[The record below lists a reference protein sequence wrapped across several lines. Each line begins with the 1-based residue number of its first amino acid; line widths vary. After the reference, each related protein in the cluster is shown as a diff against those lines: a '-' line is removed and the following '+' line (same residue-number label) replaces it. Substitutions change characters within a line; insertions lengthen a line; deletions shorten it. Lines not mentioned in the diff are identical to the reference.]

1 MSQPTPRA
9 SSSPA
14 ISDAQQDVEGVPNN
28 NTLVNRIL
36 RRVEELHRK
45 TQRTAALLQ
54 AAQTANSSNERDLQE
69 LIGALKGEQ
78 QRARGSPVSIE
89 DPVQP
94 QDNTAASEAASV
106 RSEVSLAQNSYPGED
121 AENSETNDPSEESS
135 STINQVTPLGLRKKS
150 QEAYDDDDSDH
161 IPLRVLSVM
170 KRRRG
175 KAQSVSSTG
184 SASSSPRRH
193 RQKKSKSSGNRS
205 GSANVNDPQLA
216 TPSDTQDTD
225 DPSGRLSSTKKV
237 RSASSNSRGDL
248 EPGVT
253 TFPSASPKPSQ
264 PIHVKRGTTSSGDLR
279 NHPSLQILRD
289 AIALL
294 PHPTPPAAPDEE
306 VVISHYGL
314 KQFLYDT
321 KTTFSKSVIG
331 KLAGGE
337 SVEFMKINPYIDEWA
352 PKFGHHGALTVVN
365 NEGSTGEH
373 EIYPV
378 LMKDDEVG
386 WKYGGEYRIGKSIS
400 ITADLWM
407 SFPIE
412 IRDRLFIVIANSA
425 WGNSW
430 LLERGQKAK
439 TGSTYLRNC
448 LDVPKALSKETD
460 LALTWIIIKFE
471 EYSEDF
477 YKKLARVWD
486 PPRSSSRK
494 GNRQTGGWRRS
505 SSEGPVTRQKAEEL
519 PEVSELIDPLHP
531 YYQSQAG
538 SATPEEKYKY
548 FGSAPVSKKF
558 LFSSSQLNLEGSSLE
573 ETMGIPIAL
582 LAEIG
587 APKNDVGSEESLDHS
602 KHDFEELLA
611 DYHTARKPDDPAFWW
626 CPVLKS
632 YGPKS
637 IRKGTHILPSRF
649 GNEVMQMV
657 FGACEG
663 RYYES
668 DDPSN
673 GLVLDH
679 QIAAAYRHFD
689 IVIMPDEDDEDQW
702 VVRLIND
709 DIANQVVERSSP
721 HITFRGLNGVRVD
734 FESGH
739 QPCPSFLYCHYV
751 LALLRAVR
759 RDRQSNTTSRR
770 IFPVWEDWK
779 ALVYGDMVSCFTTY
793 TQEDE
798 DWYPRLAACAS
809 PDGGV
814 VAKLWHRV
822 FQELLAENG
831 DDLYAENV

>member
-9 SSSPA
+9 SSSPPVTD
-14 ISDAQQDVEGVPNN
+14 SQQDVDGVLNN

-36 RRVEELHRK
+36 NRVEELHRK

-54 AAQTANSSNERDLQE
+54 AAQTANTSNERDLQE
-69 LIGALKGEQ
+69 LIGVLKEEQ
-78 QRARGSPVSIE
+78 QRAWRSPEGIE
-89 DPVQP
+89 DPVQT
-94 QDNTAASEAASV
+94 QDNTTASEAASV
-106 RSEVSLAQNSYPGED
+106 RSEVSLAQNNYPGEYE
-121 AENSETNDPSEESS
+121 ENSETSEPSEEGS
-135 STINQVTPLGLRKKS
+135 STINQVTPLELRKKS
-150 QEAYDDDDSDH
+150 PEGYDDDDSDH

-184 SASSSPRRH
+184 STSRSPRRH

-205 GSANVNDPQLA
+205 RSADPDDPQLA

-225 DPSGRLSSTKKV
+225 EPSGRRSSTKKA
-237 RSASSNSRGDL
+237 RSVSSNGRGNL
-248 EPGVT
+248 EPGAT
-253 TFPSASPKPSQ
+253 PFRSASPKPSQ
-264 PIHVKRGTTSSGDLR
+264 PIHVKRRTTPSGDLR

-294 PHPTPPAAPDEE
+294 PHPTPPEAPDEE

-386 WKYGGEYRIGKSIS
+386 WKYGGEYRIGKSIR

-412 IRDRLFIVIANSA
+412 IRDRLFIIIANSA

-460 LALTWIIIKFE
+460 FALTWIIIKFE

-505 SSEGPVTRQKAEEL
+505 SSEGSVTRQKAEDL

-538 SATPEEKYKY
+538 SATPEGKVEKRLP
-548 FGSAPVSKKF
+548 FASGRLSFEVSSRK
-558 LFSSSQLNLEGSSLE
+558 EA
-573 ETMGIPIAL
+573 MGIPIAL

-587 APKNDVGSEESLDHS
+587 APKNNTRGGRSLVQS
-602 KHDFEELLA
+602 KHNFEELLA
-611 DYHTARKPDDPAFWW
+611 DYHTARKPDDQASWW
-626 CPVLKS
+626 CPVLKK
-632 YGPKS
+632 YAHKS
-637 IRKGTHILPSRF
+637 TRKGTHILPSRF

-679 QIAAAYRHFD
+679 QIAASYRNFD
-689 IVIMPDEDDEDQW
+689 IVIMPDETSEDQW

-709 DIANQVVERSSP
+709 DIADQVIERSSP
-721 HITFRGLNGVRVD
+721 HIIFRDLNGARVD

-779 ALVYGDMVSCFTTY
+779 ALMYGNMVSCFTTY

-809 PDGGV
+809 PDGGA

-831 DDLYAENV
+831 EDLYAEV